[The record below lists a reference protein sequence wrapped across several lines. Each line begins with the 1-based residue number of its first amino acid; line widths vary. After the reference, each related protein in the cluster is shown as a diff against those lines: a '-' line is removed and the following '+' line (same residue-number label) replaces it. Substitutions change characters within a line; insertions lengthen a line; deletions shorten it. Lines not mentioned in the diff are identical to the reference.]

1 MTTAWQQFSQDIS
14 NAVEVAGKS
23 IVAVDGRAG
32 HTSSGIVWRRDA
44 ILTAAHAI
52 RHETKIGVILGP
64 GRAVTGRLA
73 GRDRGTDIA
82 VVKLDAEIEMPPA
95 EFGSTT
101 AMSVGEFTVAVART
115 RRGNLVASA
124 GIISGLMGEWQVGR
138 RRIDQFI
145 RPDLTLYPGF
155 SGGALVSVAG
165 SVLGLNTSGLLRG
178 RPITIPSSTLTRAG
192 GEIAASGHVKQP
204 YVGLIMQAVEIPESL
219 RKSAGVNRDAGLLV
233 MHVESGGPA
242 DSAGV
247 FLGDVL
253 LDIDGHGLTDLDDI
267 SEPLAR
273 KGAGQEV
280 QTTLIRGGQQLQ
292 VKIRVGERPA
302 R

>member
-32 HTSSGIVWRRDA
+32 HTSSGIVWRQDA

-101 AMSVGEFTVAVART
+101 SMSVGEFTVAVART

-138 RRIDQFI
+138 TRIDQFI

-204 YVGLIMQAVEIPESL
+204 YVGLIMQAVEIPEPL
-219 RKSAGVNRDAGLLV
+219 RKSAGVNREAGLLV

-267 SEPLAR
+267 SEPLAK